1 MMKTTR
7 VISLMALL
15 VAVSSTPLQAAD
27 TLKVDMKAGL
37 WEHRIKLIGGNND
50 LAAQTEQMQKAMEEV
65 KKQMASLPPEQRK
78 MMEEMMT
85 QQGMKFSDQGV
96 SMQNNKVQISKEGT
110 IVKQCVT
117 QAQIDKGYI
126 PEAGDECKPTITQIS
141 KTKFKTTY
149 TCTGAQ
155 QATGEGE
162 IEFTSP
168 TAYKGKSYFVTK
180 TDGKSQRYDTEQTGS
195 WLSSD
200 CGDIKPEEY

>member
-1 MMKTTR
+1 MIKSTR
-7 VISLMALL
+7 LISLIGLL
-15 VAVSSTPLQAAD
+15 AISTSQLLQAD

-50 LAAQTEQMQKAMEEV
+50 LAVQTEQMQKAMEEV
-65 KKQMASLPPEQRK
+65 KKQMANLPPEQRK
-78 MMEEMMT
+78 MMEDMMT

-96 SMQNNKVQISKEGT
+96 SMQNNKVQISKDGT

-149 TCTGAQ
+149 VCTGQ
-155 QATGEGE
+155 QNATGEGE

-168 TAYKGKSYFVTK
+168 TQYQGKSYFITK

-200 CGDIKPEEY
+200 CGDIKPEDY